1 MPRLSS
7 PLLPEKQRRGSRQFG
22 KKRQRALEHV
32 GGKKVKV
39 TQVGAPFQLENP
51 RQRVQPLQA
60 AGKAESAGVVRMV
73 CHPADFVFF
82 RQPADQFQFRRIVR
96 GR

>member
-39 TQVGAPFQLENP
+39 A
-51 RQRVQPLQA
+51 
-60 AGKAESAGVVRMV
+60 
-73 CHPADFVFF
+73 
-82 RQPADQFQFRRIVR
+82 
-96 GR
+96 